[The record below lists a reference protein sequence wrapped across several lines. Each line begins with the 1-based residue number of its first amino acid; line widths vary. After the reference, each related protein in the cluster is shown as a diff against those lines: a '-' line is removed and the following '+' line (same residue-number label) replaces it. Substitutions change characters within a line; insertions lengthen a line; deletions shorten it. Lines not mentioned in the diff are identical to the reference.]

1 MVYRASGNPGLNES
15 ILTSL
20 SPSGVRESPLRGP
33 VVAVREHPGKLY
45 ENIALSDFR
54 HIVDYLTNYVAS
66 RQVSR
71 IVTAPTTGP
80 AAPLHG
86 VKIRCSG
93 ESQNNAGASFESA
106 DISAVG
112 CAFGDNGVI
121 SPISKVL
128 GMPLRLRK
136 CAIREFVQ
144 DVTNPNASMLMLML
158 NPERND
164 WGMPHL
170 RWRFNIGNVFVVRD
184 DGENLDVRDLEMMCY
199 FARFKLQPM
208 FKGVAQEKSEVES
221 EDEDNDEDVPIV
233 GAKQKAMEW
242 ITWENMEKHWD
253 MVW

>member
-1 MVYRASGNPGLNES
+1 MVYRASGKPCPNES
-15 ILTSL
+15 ILASL
-20 SPSGVRESPLRGP
+20 APSGVRESPLRGP
-33 VVAVREHPGKLY
+33 VVAVRERPGKLY

-54 HIVDYLTNYVAS
+54 HIVDYLVNYVAS
-66 RQVSR
+66 GQVSR
-71 IVTAPTTGP
+71 IVTAPITGL

-86 VKIRCSG
+86 VKIRCYG
-93 ESQNNAGASFESA
+93 ESQTNAGASFESA

-112 CAFGDNGVI
+112 CAFGDKGVI

-136 CAIREFVQ
+136 CAIRGFAQ

-170 RWRFNIGNVFVVRD
+170 HWRFNIGNVFVVRD
-184 DGENLDVRDLEMMCY
+184 DGENLDVRDLEMMCC

-208 FKGVAQEKSEVES
+208 FKGVAQEKSAVGS

-233 GAKQKAMEW
+233 GAKQKALEW
-242 ITWENMEKHWD
+242 ITWKKMEQHWE